1 MLEPLKERTRDTCE
15 TRIRGGPPEATGL
28 SLVTQPGYSVSASTV
43 FSFSYDPFKQKFWI
57 VWILPGNFGRTLQIF
72 STSRAIKAVQMLL
85 HRSKVIKCP
94 YCTVPGEWCYS
105 RLRPCS
111 HFSNFCLF
119 CKKLCQ
125 QEPVSS
131 ANDVFHLPKLLMSC
145 HQTSKMPS
153 RIFGGLQSFVRRQ
166 NPLFL
171 ASYPSWGHLISRTW
185 PRNVASGY
193 TKN

>member
-1 MLEPLKERTRDTCE
+1 MFHLQQERRRKWRHFSHRITFSNPMLEPLKERTRDTCE

-94 YCTVPGEWCYS
+94 YCTVPENRTAFPLPSCPGQASPKRLFQS
-105 RLRPCS
+105 RRWVRSKS
-111 HFSNFCLF
+111 HNGRS
-119 CKKLCQ
+119 
-125 QEPVSS
+125 
-131 ANDVFHLPKLLMSC
+131 H
-145 HQTSKMPS
+145 
-153 RIFGGLQSFVRRQ
+153 
-166 NPLFL
+166 
-171 ASYPSWGHLISRTW
+171 W
-185 PRNVASGY
+185 
-193 TKN
+193 